1 MRDHSH
7 HIELSRDEAVE
18 QILAR
23 CPFCAEAATA
33 KAGKKGRMAA
43 PKRPV
48 EQIALSDAF
57 GRVLARDMRARMDIP
72 NVLTCRMDSV
82 AVHWSSFENLAEGEV
97 PDTSAWVRG
106 VDWEFANTGV
116 AMPAG
121 FDTAIVIEHVTVSE
135 DEQHIEVHAA
145 PSKQFAGTKPAGA
158 NTKRYDVVAK
168 AGSVITPDV
177 AAIIAGAGR
186 SVVPV
191 LAKPRVAFIPTG
203 NELIPPNVPYSD
215 SVADKYAGAGRTFES
230 NSLVVKGKIEA
241 WGGTYVPFDIVPDDY
256 HAIKCTIQRAVQV
269 ADIVVLNAGSSKG
282 SDDWSVEVLEE
293 MGDVICHQT
302 NHGPGH
308 HSSYAI
314 VDGVPIVGISGPSGG
329 ASFTLNFYLK
339 PLMKAYLGLDPTP
352 ERIPARLVAPF
363 AANRFKKPEP
373 GTLPGE
379 SRPPEAAEPG
389 DAFYSIRF
397 LTVAMNDEGVFTATP
412 VPGHPGS
419 AATQHANAY
428 CMIPSGVGIEPPEVG
443 STILVEMR

>member
-1 MRDHSH
+1 M
-7 HIELSRDEAVE
+7 
-18 QILAR
+18 
-23 CPFCAEAATA
+23 
-33 KAGKKGRMAA
+33 
-43 PKRPV
+43 
-48 EQIALSDAF
+48 
-57 GRVLARDMRARMDIP
+57 
-72 NVLTCRMDSV
+72 
-82 AVHWSSFENLAEGEV
+82 
-97 PDTSAWVRG
+97 
-106 VDWEFANTGV
+106 DWEFANTGV

-241 WGGTYVPFDIVPDDY
+241 WAAPTFPSTSSPDDY

-282 SDDWSVEVLEE
+282 SDDWSVEGSR
-293 MGDVICHQT
+293 GDGRRHLSSDQPR
-302 NHGPGH
+302 PGH

-352 ERIPARLVAPF
+352 ERIPARLVGAVRREQVQETRARHASRRVPP
-363 AANRFKKPEP
+363 ARGRRTRRRVLLHP
-373 GTLPGE
+373 LPHRGYE
-379 SRPPEAAEPG
+379 RRGACSRPRPSRGIPARRRRSTP
-389 DAFYSIRF
+389 
-397 LTVAMNDEGVFTATP
+397 TPTA
-412 VPGHPGS
+412 
-419 AATQHANAY
+419 
-428 CMIPSGVGIEPPEVG
+428 
-443 STILVEMR
+443 